1 MTNRLKKKLRKRNG
15 FRKYVNY
22 RGDAIDRH
30 IRNCG
35 LLDKYE
41 VVNVITSR
49 NNKHIIKVYGLTDV
63 YPSAM
68 NYGDETNNSESHM
81 IDFDVSLEH
90 PMQSALFDTENA
102 VVNTQYSKLI
112 ESWKEWISV
121 NAKANEERSSHE
133 ASDRMDFMQYW
144 GPIFDQITA
153 EYEKEGKESPLE
165 EMMTMYQQEPNK
177 HLLEMNPIVHITNE
191 DIKDA
196 TEPCDRYQIQMPKD
210 IDDMSKKIAM
220 IRSRD
225 CVILSVFPGIVDD
238 LYDIAKTYYP
248 DMTGVN
254 TVRKDADGKRYGEI
268 NVSLLLDRLLEATED
283 NMRFIILPWCPG
295 IRITLSTFKIHY
307 AYIRPEFTD
316 RYEFVLVANKCA
328 ELNEHPIE
336 AYSYTNYMLTFLE
349 KHWDAFFTEKIA
361 SYEHLEYSGCVPIPV
376 SPTIL
381 YRPRVNVG
389 TGLYQLEEQIL
400 KEFDREILA
409 P

>member
-1 MTNRLKKKLRKRNG
+1 MTNRLKKKLRKRG
-15 FRKYVNY
+15 GYRKYVNY
-22 RGDAIDRH
+22 RGAMIDQY
-30 IRNCG
+30 IREKG
-35 LLDKYE
+35 LLDEYE
-41 VVNVITSR
+41 LVQVISTH

-68 NYGDETNNSESHM
+68 HYGDGTNDSESHM
-81 IDFDVSLEH
+81 IDFDVTLEH
-90 PMQSALFDTENA
+90 PMQTALFDTENA
-102 VVNTQYSKLI
+102 AVNTQYSKLL
-112 ESWKEWISV
+112 ESWKEWISA
-121 NAKANEERSSHE
+121 NAKAEENKTSHE
-133 ASDRMDFMQYW
+133 AYW
-144 GPIFDQITA
+144 SPILARISA

-165 EMMTMYQQEPNK
+165 SMMTMYQQEPNK

-196 TEPCDRYQIQMPKD
+196 TEPCDRYQLQMPKD

-254 TVRKDADGKRYGEI
+254 TVRKDADGRRYGEI
-268 NVSLLLDRLLEATED
+268 NATLLLDRLLEATED

-295 IRITLSTFKIHY
+295 IRITLSAFKIHY

-316 RYEFVLVANKCA
+316 RYNFVALTKKCA

-336 AYSYTNYMLTFLE
+336 LCSYTDYMMTFLE
-349 KHWDAFFTEKIA
+349 KHWDAFFTEKIS
-361 SYEHLEYSGCVPIPV
+361 SYEHLEYAGGEEIPV

-381 YRPRVNVG
+381 YRPRVNIW
-389 TGLYQLEEQIL
+389 TGLYQLEDQIL